1 MQPHDTTLAD
11 KIVELR
17 RKNLIPKRFR
27 LSDVLAVL
35 AGEYAD
41 DYIKTALANF
51 CDRTGDYVKR
61 GATARFRRV
70 ERGLYELLS
79 N

>member
-1 MQPHDTTLAD
+1 MEQHDSTLAD

-17 RKNLIPKRFR
+17 RKSLIPKRFR
-27 LSDVLAVL
+27 VSDVLAVL

-51 CDRTGDYVKR
+51 LR
-61 GATARFRRV
+61 
-70 ERGLYELLS
+70 
-79 N
+79 